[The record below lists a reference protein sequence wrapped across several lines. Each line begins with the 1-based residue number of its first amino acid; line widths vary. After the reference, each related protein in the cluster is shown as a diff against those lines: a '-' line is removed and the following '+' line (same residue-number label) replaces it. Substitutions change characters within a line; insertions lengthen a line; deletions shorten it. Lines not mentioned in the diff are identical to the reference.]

1 MSFSK
6 RMSVKSLALMQ
17 WSIRS
22 LKAIKTTSTINSLK
36 NTTKQH
42 DMVPSVFVNKK
53 KTRTICTARTTSFPT
68 RLTLCYAGSHT
79 CNSRRMT

>member
-1 MSFSK
+1 
-6 RMSVKSLALMQ
+6 MQ

-53 KTRTICTARTTSFPT
+53 KDQNNMYSQNHIFSHQINIALC
-68 RLTLCYAGSHT
+68 RLSH
-79 CNSRRMT
+79 MQLL